1 MFRWLKESNR
11 LTHLYAGFAIY
22 VLGLLL
28 AGIVLCCYNHT
39 IDFAQSQADSMLVTA
54 SLLSLFSVFASMC
67 SVECIQTV
75 SGVGK
80 WDWLDVLAGV
90 LVPAIITIVIFI
102 FTLVF

>member
-28 AGIVLCCYNHT
+28 AGIMLSCYNHT
-39 IDFAQSQADSMLVTA
+39 IDFTQSQADSMLVTA
-54 SLLSLFSVFASMC
+54 SVLSLFSVFASMC

-90 LVPAIITIVIFI
+90 LVPVLITVVIAVL
-102 FTLVF
+102 TVVL